1 MECEAEQGANAFED
15 YSQAVKRSLMI
26 QWAPEQGRKSSNI
39 KQPPQVLGE
48 SRSRTGLNLLLKF
61 APLKPFATE
70 ALIILK
76 QPDGGRFKLPV
87 SLLANQPKV
96 EGRLVVELPNGS
108 TPGTL
113 KFMH

>member
-1 MECEAEQGANAFED
+1 M
-15 YSQAVKRSLMI
+15 
-26 QWAPEQGRKSSNI
+26 
-39 KQPPQVLGE
+39 
-48 SRSRTGLNLLLKF
+48 NLLLRF

-70 ALIILK
+70 ALIILR

-87 SLLANQPKV
+87 SLLANQPRV

-113 KFMH
+113 KFKHQNVLNVYSNFRAYFTPQSSERFSVSP